1 MGKLD
6 TRVQSSG
13 ELNDPLLDE
22 PPQSVK
28 DAMLEE
34 EFTEKQSE
42 LDSEHAAPAAA
53 GATRTTS
60 NLPASRIAMMQQAIS
75 LDPSRFTDMQI
86 ILVRH
91 GRPDHGAARWSTP
104 IGMKAWVA
112 RYNAAAVATGE
123 RPDSLVEL
131 AGSVGIV
138 VCSSLQRCVESRSQL
153 ACDCCRGARP
163 AVCRGPSALSGL
175 GPAIAALAVLAT
187 GIPWRLVSW
196 LLQPH
201 RACRRINRTSRAA
214 ADRLIALAEEHG
226 SVLLMGHKIMNA
238 LIARELRRRGWKG
251 PMFPLL
257 SGYWQPSR
265 YTGHSSEKS
274 AGRWPFAVARRR
286 EPLWLAR

>member
-1 MGKLD
+1 
-6 TRVQSSG
+6 
-13 ELNDPLLDE
+13 
-22 PPQSVK
+22 
-28 DAMLEE
+28 
-34 EFTEKQSE
+34 
-42 LDSEHAAPAAA
+42 
-53 GATRTTS
+53 
-60 NLPASRIAMMQQAIS
+60 MMQQAIS

-153 ACDCCRGARP
+153 ACDCCQEPDPLFAEAHLPYPDWGLP
-163 AVCRGPSALSGL
+163 LLPSRF
-175 GPAIAALAVLAT
+175 
-187 GIPWRLVSW
+187 WRLVFRGAWFLGFSSHTE
-196 LLQPH
+196 PVGESTD
-201 RACRRINRTSRAA
+201 RARAA

-251 PMFPLL
+251 SMFPLL

-265 YTGHSSEKS
+265 YTR
-274 AGRWPFAVARRR
+274 A
-286 EPLWLAR
+286 